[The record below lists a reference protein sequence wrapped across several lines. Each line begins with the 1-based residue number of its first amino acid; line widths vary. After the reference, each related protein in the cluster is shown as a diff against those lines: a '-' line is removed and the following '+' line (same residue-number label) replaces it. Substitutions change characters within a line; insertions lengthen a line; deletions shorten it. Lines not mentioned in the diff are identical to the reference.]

1 MQAYEPL
8 AITPGSNGSIYSSGV
23 VAANNANQ
31 IQNNL
36 NQSVSGGKRS
46 KSKRSK
52 SKRRRSKRRRSKRR
66 RSKRRRSKRR
76 RSKRILKGG
85 AEVTGIPVAYNDGGG
100 INNSFASLTEL
111 NNQSAANAVGD
122 SLVSKG
128 GTRRSRK
135 RKGRKGRKSRKGR
148 RSRSKKR
155 RSRRH
160 K

>member
-8 AITPGSNGSIYSSGV
+8 AISPGSNGSIYSSGYN
-23 VAANNANQ
+23 AANNANQ
-31 IQNNL
+31 IQNDL

-46 KSKRSK
+46 KRS
-52 SKRRRSKRRRSKRR
+52 
-66 RSKRRRSKRR
+66 
-76 RSKRILKGG
+76 LKGG
-85 AEVTGIPVAYNDGGG
+85 ADLVGIPVAYNDGGG
-100 INNSFASLTEL
+100 INNSYANLTEL
-111 NNQSAANAVGD
+111 HNQSNADAVGD

-135 RKGRKGRKSRKGR
+135 SRRSRKRKGIRSR